1 MQLQISNDQEHI
13 AQESGEQSQQTSNV
27 DVVCNQ
33 ELINKV
39 KVNDRI
45 PIRENDQ
52 GTWTDGYLVKEVN
65 LLEEID
71 FITMLKMK
79 VKKNLEYF

>member
-1 MQLQISNDQEHI
+1 MI
-13 AQESGEQSQQTSNV
+13 
-27 DVVCNQ
+27 
-33 ELINKV
+33 KV
-39 KVNDRI
+39 PGLMLR
-45 PIRENDQ
+45 
-52 GTWTDGYLVKEVN
+52 YLVKEVN